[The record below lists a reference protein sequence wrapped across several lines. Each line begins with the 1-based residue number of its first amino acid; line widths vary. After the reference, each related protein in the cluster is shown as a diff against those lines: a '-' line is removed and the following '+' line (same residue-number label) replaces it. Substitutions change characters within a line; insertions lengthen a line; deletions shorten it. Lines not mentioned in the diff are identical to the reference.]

1 MSDETERALLEA
13 AESAHST
20 GSVIAVV
27 ELSALHELLGEWEQ
41 YREWIAIP
49 SVTAAILDTLDKDPQ

>member
-20 GSVIAVV
+20 GSAIAVV
-27 ELSALHELLGEWEQ
+27 ELSALHELLGEWAQ
-41 YREWIAIP
+41 YREWIERP
-49 SVTAAILDTLDKDPQ
+49 SVTAAILDTFDKVPQ